1 MTQLLQHEGLERARR
16 LAAGYQADMRRE
28 GGFRFELPKAA
39 SSAGKLPALRGEG
52 ARGSLYVYEQ
62 IGKSWWDGS
71 GVTAKMVAD
80 ALAEL
85 KAAGTRAIDIFVN
98 SPGGNIFEA
107 KAIYA
112 ELRRFD
118 GERKVHVDGIAA
130 SAASFVAMAGD
141 RIITAPAATWM
152 IHDVWSWGVGNA
164 AELRKLA
171 DVLELESS
179 NFAEVYASRSKSKLE
194 DVKAWMQ
201 AETWM
206 NAKTALERGFTDE
219 IAEAN
224 PDGDESDDVEAATEA
239 LEHAV
244 RTLRAAR
251 G

>member
-1 MTQLLQHEGLERARR
+1 MSKLLNHEGLEKARR
-16 LAAGYQADMRRE
+16 LAEGYRAELGRRRGFSFARGPELRAE
-28 GGFRFELPKAA
+28 GSTR
-39 SSAGKLPALRGEG
+39 GKLYL
-52 ARGSLYVYEQ
+52 YEQ
-62 IGKSWWDGS
+62 IGRSWWDDS
-71 GVTAKMVAD
+71 GTTAKMVAD

-85 KAAGTRAIDIFVN
+85 KAAGTKAIDIFVN

-118 GERKVHVDGIAA
+118 GERTVHVDGIAA
-130 SAASFVAMAGD
+130 SAASFIAMAGD
-141 RIITAPAATWM
+141 KIITAPAATWM
-152 IHDVWSWGVGNA
+152 IHDVWSWGMGNA

-179 NFAEVYASRSKSKLE
+179 NFAEVYATRSKSKLD

-219 IAEAN
+219 ISEADS
-224 PDGDESDDVEAATEA
+224 DGADDESDDVEALTTAVTA
-239 LEHAV
+239 LRA
-244 RTLRAAR
+244 LRAA
-251 G
+251 